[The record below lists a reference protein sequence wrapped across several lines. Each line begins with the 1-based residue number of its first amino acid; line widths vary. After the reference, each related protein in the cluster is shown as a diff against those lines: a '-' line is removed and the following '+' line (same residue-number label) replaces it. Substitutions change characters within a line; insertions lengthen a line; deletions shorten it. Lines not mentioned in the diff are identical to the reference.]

1 MKYRKWKIITG
12 AVLLT
17 VGQMASAASVNL
29 VSESRFIKS
38 SGNAGAAYAV
48 TSWAEESRVDGE
60 FDEFSD
66 LLEETATVSGN
77 VSTATAELQSN
88 ISALSYTAIGN
99 AYALMDLGG
108 PGSFYTGINKA
119 NSESVY
125 DVSFELLEP
134 MNFEL
139 SGFVALVL
147 NSEGLEKNPLGS
159 AKVSLTQSE
168 SNFEQIFGGT
178 GLDADFFEDISVA
191 GILLAGNYRLRVE
204 AAASSNGGGYVGV
217 EEALGRYAVQLNLT
231 PVPVPA
237 SVWLFCSA
245 LGFLGWKSRKQK

>member
-1 MKYRKWKIITG
+1 MKYREWKIITA

-29 VSESRFIKS
+29 VSESRFVKS
-38 SGNAGAAYAV
+38 SGNAGAAYDYK
-48 TSWAEESRVDGE
+48 SWAEESRVDGIFGE
-60 FDEFSD
+60 FNDS
-66 LLEETATVSGN
+66 LAETRAAGSN
-77 VSTATAELQSN
+77 VSTATADIQSN
-88 ISALSYTAIGN
+88 ISAFSYTAIGN
-99 AYALMDLGG
+99 AYARVDMFG
-108 PGSFYTGINKA
+108 PGSFYPGANKA

-147 NSEGLEKNPLGS
+147 DSEGLEKNPFGS
-159 AKVSLTQSE
+159 AKVSLTKSE
-168 SNFEQIFGGT
+168 SDFEQIFGGT